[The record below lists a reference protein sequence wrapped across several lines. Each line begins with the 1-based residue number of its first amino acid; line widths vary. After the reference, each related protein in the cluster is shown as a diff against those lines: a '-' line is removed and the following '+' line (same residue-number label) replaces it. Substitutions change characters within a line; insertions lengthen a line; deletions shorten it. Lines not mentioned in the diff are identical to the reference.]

1 LIKLV
6 GAWLWNYFNRQS
18 FNLHL
23 LTLLFDFPDTPREKG
38 IEEICGLHHA
48 HRPIHISGQVTHFVF
63 GVLPGWL
70 AWFRV
75 LTCGS
80 TASSRA
86 GVEIEF
92 IVRTVPVAGDRSAK
106 VLSC

>member
-38 IEEICGLHHA
+38 IEEICLA
-48 HRPIHISGQVTHFVF
+48 THIWIIRQF
-63 GVLPGWL
+63 GIP
-70 AWFRV
+70 
-75 LTCGS
+75 
-80 TASSRA
+80 
-86 GVEIEF
+86 
-92 IVRTVPVAGDRSAK
+92 RSAAGSPC
-106 VLSC
+106 VSFQHPSHSPGGRSDQIAGPQ